1 MTMKTKKIQLKKSPE
16 DFKAL
21 QQDLTELNGDGN
33 RDRGRYGEDLSEE
46 MHEDCGTP
54 DCCGECDTASTTPEE
69 LAEKL
74 GNGGT

>member
-1 MTMKTKKIQLKKSPE
+1 MTTVQVKKVQLKK
-16 DFKAL
+16 DFKEV
-21 QQDLTELNGDGN
+21 QQDVTELNGDGN

-74 GNGGT
+74 GDGGT